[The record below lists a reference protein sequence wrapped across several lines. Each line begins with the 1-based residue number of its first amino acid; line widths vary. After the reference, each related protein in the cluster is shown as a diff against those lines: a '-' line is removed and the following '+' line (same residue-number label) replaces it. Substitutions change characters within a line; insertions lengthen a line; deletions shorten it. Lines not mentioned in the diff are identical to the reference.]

1 MFRLPLPLPFILGL
15 LTDLCENCSVAAYR
29 GECMHDSLFFFHKS
43 RVGMSRSYY
52 MKMRAVASVDCL
64 SALGPNWALSV
75 RLPPVCLYVHVGYP
89 AETGEPIVDVFGH
102 ELVWA

>member
-64 SALGPNWALSV
+64 SALRSELGPKCPITTCLSICACW
-75 RLPPVCLYVHVGYP
+75 LPCRNG
-89 AETGEPIVDVFGH
+89 
-102 ELVWA
+102 